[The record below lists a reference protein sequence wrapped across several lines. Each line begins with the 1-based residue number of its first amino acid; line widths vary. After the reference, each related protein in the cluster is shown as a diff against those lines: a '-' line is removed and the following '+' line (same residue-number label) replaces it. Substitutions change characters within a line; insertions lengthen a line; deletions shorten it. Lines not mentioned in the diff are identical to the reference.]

1 MVEKRTLVFVILAI
15 LTWALIATGVM
26 AYYYLEQLRYQSQL
40 VETQGLL
47 TGVAENYTTSMA
59 KQDML
64 LRDYNALF
72 GEYYQLYP
80 ENCSI
85 FMDEYCQLLSNL
97 GGNYTHVLNTF
108 PKLNDTHAYLLNQ
121 AQALSA
127 QNVVTRTEFEALLSE
142 FYKLLSNLAAK
153 ELENSLVK
161 VSLIHVNLCINYGNE
176 TPPIWF
182 NVSAT
187 PGMTLFDLTRNL
199 TNVEYDYYAW
209 MEPGHVLVK
218 SINGVA
224 SDGEKYWFWYYW
236 DETNHEWVFG
246 QVGCDAWILR
256 DNGTYR
262 WIYKAWGP

>member
-1 MVEKRTLVFVILAI
+1 MVEKRTLTFAVLAI
-15 LTWALIATGVM
+15 LTWALIATSAM

-40 VETQGLL
+40 AETQGLL
-47 TGVAENYTTSMA
+47 TEVAENYTTSMA

-97 GGNYTHVLNTF
+97 EGNYTHILNTF
-108 PKLNDTHAYLLNQ
+108 PKLNETYAYLLNQ
-121 AQALSA
+121 AQALGT
-127 QNVVTRTEFEALLSE
+127 QDMVTRTEFEALLSE
-142 FYKLLSNLAAK
+142 FHKLLSELAAK

-161 VSLIHVNLCINYGNE
+161 VSLIHVNLCIDYGNE
-176 TPPIWF
+176 TIVWY
-182 NVSAT
+182 NVST
-187 PGMTLFDLTRNL
+187 SPGMTLFDLTKNL
-199 TNVEYDYYAW
+199 TKVEYGYYPW
-209 MEPGHVLVK
+209 MEPGHVLVN

-224 SDGEKYWFWYYW
+224 PENGIYWFWYYW
-236 DETNHEWVFG
+236 DETSHEWVFG
-246 QVGCDAWILR
+246 QVGCDAWILK

-262 WIYKAWGP
+262 WIYKVWGP